1 MPSAEVILYAGAKRL
16 LDRNI
21 FILLWFCA
29 VFAKLIS
36 PRTVKCHVVWYIMS
50 KKRGLH
56 ILSVIAVNQ
65 IKGSHFCPSL
75 SM

>member
-16 LDRNI
+16 LDRNM

-50 KKRGLH
+50 KKGGC
-56 ILSVIAVNQ
+56 IY
-65 IKGSHFCPSL
+65 
-75 SM
+75 

>member
-16 LDRNI
+16 LDRNM
-21 FILLWFCA
+21 FILPWFCA

-50 KKRGLH
+50 KKGVAYTERNC
-56 ILSVIAVNQ
+56 SESN
-65 IKGSHFCPSL
+65 
-75 SM
+75 